1 MTRSPAHHP
10 AGDTLLCHAAG
21 RLSAGAAL
29 VVATHL
35 AGCAQCRD
43 AIRLGE
49 AIGGVLLADCPP
61 ATMAADALDRTL
73 ARLGDP
79 ASRPRPE
86 ADASELS
93 PGVPMPAPLRDAVRR
108 PWRWV
113 APGISRITLDLNGA
127 APGERAY
134 LLRVTPG
141 SALPGHGHRGA
152 EITCVLSGHFH
163 DSGWRYGAGDVAE
176 MDAGQDHEPI
186 AEPGEACICLI
197 ATQGRL
203 RMHGLMARL
212 LQPLV
217 GV

>member
-1 MTRSPAHHP
+1 M
-10 AGDTLLCHAAG
+10 
-21 RLSAGAAL
+21 
-29 VVATHL
+29 
-35 AGCAQCRD
+35 
-43 AIRLGE
+43 
-49 AIGGVLLADCPP
+49 LLADFPP
-61 ATMAADALDRTL
+61 GRPWSWPPIWPAARNAATRSGWVKLSAACFWPI
-73 ARLGDP
+73 ARLPPWQPTRSTALWPGWET
-79 ASRPRPE
+79 RPPV
-86 ADASELS
+86 L
-93 PGVPMPAPLRDAVRR
+93 APRLMRRSFLLACPCLRRCATRC
-108 PWRWV
+108 
-113 APGISRITLDLNGA
+113 AAHGITLDLNGA